1 MTGLSHIGI
10 AVESIVKAIP
20 SWLTLGFKL
29 EHECEVAQQ
38 KVKIAKLSYGCLIVE
53 LLEPTCEDSPING
66 FLTKHGP
73 GIHHISIEVNDV
85 ISKITD
91 LITKEVKMID
101 KTPRIGAAGKPI
113 AFIHPSS
120 TGGVLIELEQD

>member
-10 AVESIVKAIP
+10 AVESITKAMP
-20 SWLTLGFKL
+20 SWLELGFKL
-29 EHECEVAQQ
+29 EHECEVTQQ
-38 KVKIAKLSYGCLIVE
+38 KVKVAKLSYRDLIVE
-53 LLEPTCEDSPING
+53 LLEPTCEESPING

-85 ISKITD
+85 TSKINELTA
-91 LITKEVKMID
+91 KEVKMID
-101 KTPRIGAAGKPI
+101 KIPRIGAAGKPI